1 MKFIAVRKGFFTGT
15 NRLLIKFAL
24 LIMYLAVLSY
34 GLFFAEGF
42 GRDAAHVSYNIEPFC
57 EIKRYIIY
65 ADKLGWEIVALNLLG
80 NIFVFLPFGFLVPS
94 LWPSDDKRHPIALL
108 LLTMLFS
115 VMVELLQFVTGVGA
129 ADVDDVILNT
139 IGGCLGYQI
148 YAAWR
153 HIRYGE
159 MNVTKMEVER

>member
-1 MKFIAVRKGFFTGT
+1 MLKY
-15 NRLLIKFAL
+15 AL
-24 LIMYLAVLSY
+24 LITYLAVLSY

-42 GRDAAHVSYNIEPFC
+42 GRTMGHGSYNIEPFR
-57 EIKRYIIY
+57 EIRRYIVY
-65 ADKLGWEIVALNLLG
+65 SDRLGWEIVALNLLG
-80 NIFVFLPFGFLVPS
+80 NVFVFLPFGFLVPS
-94 LWPSDDKRHPIALL
+94 MWPSHDKKHPVALFF
-108 LLTMLFS
+108 LTLLFS
-115 VMVELLQFVTGVGA
+115 VMVEILQFVTGVGA

-159 MNVTKMEVER
+159 MNVRKVEVAR

>member
-1 MKFIAVRKGFFTGT
+1 MKLIAQNKGLFTGT
-15 NRLLIKFAL
+15 NRLLIKYAL

-42 GRDAAHVSYNIEPFC
+42 GRTAEHVSYNIEPFR
-57 EIKRYIIY
+57 EIRRYIVY

-80 NIFVFLPFGFLVPS
+80 NILVFLPFGFLVPS
-94 LWPSDDKRHPIALL
+94 MWPSSDKKHPIALF
-108 LLTMLFS
+108 LLTVLFS
-115 VMVELLQFVTGVGA
+115 SMVELLQYVTGVGT

-139 IGGCLGYQI
+139 IGGCLGYQV

-153 HIRYGE
+153 HIRYGS
-159 MNVTKMEVER
+159 MNVVKVEVER